1 MEWLVCWDKFLPSSC
16 SNRCGK
22 VNIELHI
29 DWTTTKTTATPTTVL
44 PFHSREQKNSV
55 SISSFNDMEFSIIFD
70 SFFTTFPVIKFHNYS
85 LVLL

>member
-16 SNRCGK
+16 SNRRGK
-22 VNIELHI
+22 VNIELQS
-29 DWTTTKTTATPTTVL
+29 DWKTAKTTAPQL
-44 PFHSREQKNSV
+44 QFCIIISGRKEYSV